1 MFFRPRFHSGDIKK
15 FSVFGVLAHSNFK
28 IMSKFSTVNRTESSF
43 FGSPLEF
50 NRSYSLLEELIIK
63 SLIKIFLTCPMEMI

>member
-1 MFFRPRFHSGDIKK
+1 
-15 FSVFGVLAHSNFK
+15 
-28 IMSKFSTVNRTESSF
+28 MSKFSTVNRTESSF